1 MQRRTWLLVTM
12 QWSSYLTLMH
22 PPQASSSSSSS
33 FIISYL
39 SINEEKGTRL
49 GFRRPDGLLQPS
61 VSVIDCYQQA
71 RFGATPPKPSL
82 I

>member
-39 SINEEKGTRL
+39 SIKKRRELL

-61 VSVIDCYQQA
+61 VSVIDCYQQS